1 MSVSDGLRVYVL
13 PATHTW
19 ETWMEIQ
26 ASDFSG
32 LSLAVID
39 IWVEQA
45 TQKLEDLCLSVSLR
59 VSVLFT

>member
-13 PATHTW
+13 PATHMW